1 VDHLR
6 FARAGARLAL
16 HGGGDDNLNRLVR
29 HSVSLLPLPSSME
42 RNRWRRLTM
51 TKNMGT
57 IDRLARAFLIA
68 PAATI
73 AAFALGLGSIL
84 GIVLLVVAAIML
96 TTAVVS
102 FCPLYALLGLDTRG
116 RRPLVHG

>member
-1 VDHLR
+1 
-6 FARAGARLAL
+6 
-16 HGGGDDNLNRLVR
+16 
-29 HSVSLLPLPSSME
+29 
-42 RNRWRRLTM
+42 M